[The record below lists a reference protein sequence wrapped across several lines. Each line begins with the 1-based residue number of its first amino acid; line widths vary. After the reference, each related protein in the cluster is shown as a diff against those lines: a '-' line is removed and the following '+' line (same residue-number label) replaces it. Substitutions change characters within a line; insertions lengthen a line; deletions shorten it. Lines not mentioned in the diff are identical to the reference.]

1 MKAVRLRPLFER
13 TTPLRSDQAILLTSE
28 RRLAP
33 TVGIANEIGIP
44 ERRPAEKSYPS
55 EFVEVALSESPHWA
69 FHRVQLGKR
78 SVPCS
83 TGHTLEDPRNRRAGK
98 MVARKMVAGKMV
110 AGKMVAG
117 KTVAVHDAT
126 ARPA

>member
-1 MKAVRLRPLFER
+1 MASLHIADGMKAVRLRPLFER

-33 TVGIANEIGIP
+33 TVGITNEIDIP
-44 ERRPAEKSYPS
+44 ECRPAEKSYPS
-55 EFVEVALSESPHWA
+55 EFAEVALLESPHWA

-83 TGHTLEDPRNRRAGK
+83 TGHTLEDPRKG
-98 MVARKMVAGKMV
+98 AGKMV

>member
-1 MKAVRLRPLFER
+1 M
-13 TTPLRSDQAILLTSE
+13 TPN
-28 RRLAP
+28 
-33 TVGIANEIGIP
+33 VGISNEIDIP
-44 ERRPAEKSYPS
+44 ECRPAEKSYPS
-55 EFVEVALSESPHWA
+55 EFVEVALSESRHWA

-98 MVARKMVAGKMV
+98 MVA
-110 AGKMVAG
+110 GKMVAG